1 MSEFLLG
8 FLTCLGVLFYVWSV
22 VYAVGFFVER
32 DMVFSFGTLLIV
44 MIPLLNSV
52 LAVIYFN
59 KGGKRL

>member
-8 FLTCLGVLFYVWSV
+8 FLTCLGGLFYVWSV

-32 DMVFSFGTLLIV
+32 DMEFSFGTLLIV

>member
-1 MSEFLLG
+1 MSDFLLG
-8 FLTCLGVLFYVWSV
+8 FVSCLGVLFYVWSV

-32 DMVFSFGTLLIV
+32 DMEFSFGTLLIV

>member
-1 MSEFLLG
+1 MSDFLLG
-8 FLTCLGVLFYVWSV
+8 FVSCIGILFYVWSV

-32 DMVFSFGTLLIV
+32 DMEFSFGTLLIV

>member
-1 MSEFLLG
+1 MSDFLLG
-8 FLTCLGVLFYVWSV
+8 FLTCIGVLFYVWSV

-32 DMVFSFGTLLIV
+32 DMEFSFGTLLIV